1 MAELKRLNVKISADM
16 HDWLKSE
23 AEKRGLTMQAIVIFA
38 LENYYKE
45 QMMLPA
51 IDKIDGLVKWRDE
64 VLKVKGGGK

>member
-16 HDWLKSE
+16 HDWLKTE

-45 QMMLPA
+45 QMMFPV

-64 VLKVKGGGK
+64 VLKGGGK